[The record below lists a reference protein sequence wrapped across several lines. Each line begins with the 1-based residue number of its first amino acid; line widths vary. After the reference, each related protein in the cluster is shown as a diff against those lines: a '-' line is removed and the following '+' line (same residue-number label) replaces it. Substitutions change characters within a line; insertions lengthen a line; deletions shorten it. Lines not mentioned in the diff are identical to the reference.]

1 MFLIP
6 LTDNVLLNKSILEGP
21 YCARNDLDVAALK
34 NGDLQ
39 PLDRESFTNG
49 LILELWKQRE
59 ISVDRPN
66 TTHKLVIM

>member
-6 LTDNVLLNKSILEGP
+6 LTDNVLLNKSIFGGP

-59 ISVDRPN
+59 ISVDRSN